1 MGKESTFPTPVN
13 ISNIVQ
19 LDGNDSNISDITVNT
34 IIDSFTSSLNDGYSD
49 SPSVNRV
56 SNKNDKVSCALNLP
70 TLATYNCRS
79 LFQKLGNV
87 STDILERDIDVVKFW
102 KRRRI
107 KTTSF
112 KLKQWWKLMASSIF
126 QPLDQQAGE
135 GLV

>member
-13 ISNIVQ
+13 ISNIAQ

-79 LFQKLGNV
+79 LFTKLGNV
-87 STDILERDIDVVKFW
+87 STDILKRDIDVAFMYEILEKKENKNHQLQIETMVE
-102 KRRRI
+102 
-107 KTTSF
+107 TDG
-112 KLKQWWKLMASSIF
+112 LKYI
-126 QPLDQQAGE
+126 
-135 GLV
+135 